1 MNTDIRSTLTE
12 MLNMLK
18 KGEMTEGQQKYFA
31 EGVVTQE
38 GNDAPVIGK
47 QAAID
52 RLAKFRET
60 LGIVGFLSY
69 EVGSVAVAGDVSF
82 YDAVL
87 NVKLATGDAI
97 SLEQVVRSE
106 WKDGKVTSERYYHG

>member
-1 MNTDIRSTLTE
+1 MNNDTRSVLTE
-12 MLNMLK
+12 MLGMLR
-18 KGEMTEGQQKYFA
+18 KGEMTEGQQRYFA
-31 EGVVTQE
+31 DDVVTQE

-52 RLAKFRET
+52 RLARFRET
-60 LGIVGFLSY
+60 LGIVGFVSY
-69 EVGSVAVAGDVSF
+69 EIGTVAVVGDVSF

-87 NVKLATGDAI
+87 NVKIATGQTI

-106 WKDGKVTSERYYHG
+106 WKDGQVTRERYYHG